1 MERGM
6 NHSDTKEALLDH
18 AQELVQRLG
27 ANAMSYNDLSQA
39 VGIRKA
45 SIHYH
50 FPKKEDLI
58 KALVQRCG
66 CVYGEQYRDIVDS
79 DASCSEKLHRL
90 ASVFEQGV
98 RDDKLCLIGML
109 STEYASLNESIQ
121 EALKATVVSTS
132 KIFEKAFKQ
141 GVEEGVLRG
150 KPNTYD
156 LAYGFLSFLMGAQII
171 ARCAQN
177 PKAFKKAA
185 KAYIES
191 VTT

>member
-1 MERGM
+1 MDA
-6 NHSDTKEALLDH
+6 SDTKEALLNC
-18 AQELVQRLG
+18 AQELIQRVG

-50 FPKKEDLI
+50 FPKKENLI
-58 KALVQRCG
+58 EALVHRCQRA
-66 CVYGEQYRDIVDS
+66 YGDQYRQIVDS
-79 DASCSEKLHRL
+79 DKSCHEKLHML

-98 RDDKLCLIGML
+98 RNDKLCLIGML
-109 STEYASLNESIQ
+109 STEYASLTESIQ
-121 EALKATVVSTS
+121 EALKRAVVSTS

-141 GVEEGVLRG
+141 GIEEGVLRG
-150 KPNTYD
+150 KANPYD

-171 ARCAQN
+171 SRCAQN
-177 PKAFKKAA
+177 PRGFRKAA
-185 KAYIES
+185 KGYIES

>member
-1 MERGM
+1 MDRVM
-6 NHSDTKEALLDH
+6 NNSDTKEALLDH
-18 AQELVQRLG
+18 AQDLVQRLG

-58 KALVQRCG
+58 RALVERCQR
-66 CVYGEQYRDIVDS
+66 VYGEQYRKIVDS
-79 DASCSEKLHRL
+79 DKSCREKLLML

-98 RDDKLCLIGML
+98 RNDKLCLIGML

-121 EALKATVVSTS
+121 EALKGAVVATS
-132 KIFEKAFKQ
+132 KIFEKAFRQ
-141 GVEEGVLRG
+141 GVAEDALCGRA
-150 KPNTYD
+150 NTYD

-171 ARCAQN
+171 SRCAQN
-177 PKAFKKAA
+177 PRAFKKAA
-185 KAYIES
+185 KAYIEA
-191 VTT
+191 VTK

>member
-1 MERGM
+1 MGT
-6 NHSDTKEALLDH
+6 SDTKEELLNH
-18 AQELVQRLG
+18 AQELIQRVG
-27 ANAMSYNDLSQA
+27 ANAMSYSDLSDA

-45 SIHYH
+45 SIHHH
-50 FPKKEDLI
+50 FPKKENLI
-58 KALVQRCG
+58 EALVQRCG
-66 CVYGEQYRDIVDS
+66 CVYGEQYREIVDS
-79 DASCSEKLHRL
+79 DVSCSGKLHRL

-109 STEYASLNESIQ
+109 STEYASLSESIQ
-121 EALKATVVSTS
+121 AALKATVVSTS
-132 KIFEKAFKQ
+132 RIFEKAFKQ
-141 GVEEGVLRG
+141 GVEEGVLHG

-171 ARCAQN
+171 ARCGQN
-177 PKAFKKAA
+177 PKAFKRAA